1 VGLGGSASI
10 SAVVGRDIPHGP
22 SRSAS
27 GSVATAA
34 DSAYADL
41 VLSGPWIYP
50 VAFFAALLIATIT
63 TPAGV
68 SGAVLLLP
76 FQVSILGT
84 PSPAVT
90 PTNLLYNVVAAP
102 GALYRY
108 WRQGQTG
115 GSLTRRLLLGS
126 MPGVIAGAVV
136 RVELLPGP
144 RAFDAIIAVVLI
156 PLGTYLV
163 VQQTAANRSGLT
175 GLLPLVS
182 IAAVVGFVGGLY
194 GIGGG
199 SILAPILIG
208 AGWSP
213 KDVAPAT
220 LASTFVT
227 SVAGVITFLI
237 LASLHGGSVAPDWG
251 VGLALG
257 AGGIIGGYC
266 GARLQPRLP
275 EETIRRLLAG
285 IVTAIGLRYA
295 WLASER

>member
-1 VGLGGSASI
+1 M
-10 SAVVGRDIPHGP
+10 RQ
-22 SRSAS
+22 R
-27 GSVATAA
+27 
-34 DSAYADL
+34 
-41 VLSGPWIYP
+41 
-50 VAFFAALLIATIT
+50 
-63 TPAGV
+63 
-68 SGAVLLLP
+68 AVLPLP

-90 PTNLLYNVVAAP
+90 PTNLLCNVVATP

-108 WRQGQTG
+108 WQQGQTG
-115 GSLTRRLLLGS
+115 GTLTRQLLLGS
-126 MPGVIAGAVV
+126 IPGVIVGSIV

-156 PLGTYLV
+156 PVGTYLV

-175 GLLPLVS
+175 GSLPLVL
-182 IAAVVGFVGGLY
+182 IAAVVGCVGGLY

-199 SILAPILIG
+199 SIFAPFLIG

-227 SVAGVITFLI
+227 SVAGVITFLV
-237 LASLHGGSVAPDWG
+237 LASVHGGSVAPEWG
-251 VGLALG
+251 VGLVLG
-257 AGGIIGGYC
+257 AGGVIGGYC

-275 EETIRRLLAG
+275 EDAIRRLLGG
-285 IVTAIGLRYA
+285 IVTAIGIRSA
-295 WLASER
+295 WIASER